1 MSINA
6 ANLVRHE
13 LIGLD
18 VKVVKS
24 ANPSQLGLSGR
35 VVDETRNMLSIET
48 PGGVRNLPKQD
59 CIFSFLL
66 PSGERV
72 RVEGKLLVAR
82 PEDRVRKKLRKW

>member
-1 MSINA
+1 MITPENI
-6 ANLVRHE
+6 VRHE

-48 PGGVRNLPKQD
+48 PDGIRNLAKQD
-59 CIFSFLL
+59 CIFSFRL
-66 PSGERV
+66 PSGDRV

>member
-1 MSINA
+1 MITPENI
-6 ANLVRHE
+6 LRHE
-13 LIGLD
+13 LVGLY
-18 VKVVKS
+18 VKVVHS

-48 PGGVRNLPKQD
+48 PDGVRNLPKQG
-59 CIFSFLL
+59 CTFSFLL

-72 RVEGKLLVAR
+72 RVEGRLLLAR